1 MKKYQLRQ
9 IIREEISKAINNKE
23 LEEIRMFSLPDHNS
37 KLYKEK
43 ITTNNVEMKAGD
55 EFQSTYD
62 MDNFLKVET
71 DDKNKNNKE
80 AKLYVNDTNLIGIKK
95 KRYIDDI
102 LRKSKYEGDMTM
114 IKINDSANKWKWKPK
129 QGVAANLGG
138 GARGGMKE

>member
-23 LEEIRMFSLPDHNS
+23 LEETIFSLFNHDS
-37 KLYKEK
+37 ELYNKT
-43 ITTNNVEMKAGD
+43 ITANNVEMKAGD

-62 MDNFLKVET
+62 MDKFLKVET
-71 DDKNKNNKE
+71 DDENKNKE
-80 AKLYVNDTNLIGIKK
+80 AKLYVNDTNLWGGKK

-102 LRKSKYEGDMTM
+102 LRKSKYGGNMTM
-114 IKINDSANKWKWKPK
+114 KKIDDSANKWQWKPK